1 MTPARRE
8 PQRKTGE
15 NPLKALHSQ
24 GQTVWLDFL
33 SRRFLADG
41 GLKKLIANDGLTGV
55 TSNPSIFEKAIAESN
70 DYDASLREAE
80 DRADLGVM
88 ALYEHLAIDDI
99 CSAADDL
106 KPVFDRTH
114 GADGY
119 ASIEVSPYLAMD
131 TEATVSEARR
141 LARLVDR
148 PNVMVKVP
156 ATKAG
161 LPAIRRLTADGV
173 NVNITLLF
181 SQDVYE
187 EVVDAYLTG
196 LEQFVARGGD
206 PSQVA
211 SVASFFVSRIDV
223 AVDKLVTEQLQKT
236 ANADKRRSLSGL
248 KGNVAIANAKLA
260 YRRYKRLFSGARWQ
274 KLRTR
279 GARSQRVLWAS
290 TSTKT
295 PGLSDVLYVDG
306 LIGRDTINTM
316 PPKTVDAFRDHGKV
330 RPSLEEDV
338 EGAERTM
345 RELDRLGI
353 SIDAV
358 TAQLTVDG
366 VRQFSDAFDKLLG
379 SLARKRAALLGD
391 ELNRQSVSLPAALG
405 KAVDSS
411 LEQWRRA
418 GNVRRLWKGDAT
430 LWTGA
435 DEGRW
440 LGWLDIIDNERKR
453 LSELNDLAANIRHE
467 NFLHAVLLGMG
478 GSSLG
483 PEVLAKTFGHTAAHP
498 ELIVLDSTE
507 PDQIR
512 AVEEVIDL
520 SRSLFIV
527 SSKSGTTLEPNIL
540 KDYFFERV
548 KETVGADRAG
558 MRFIAV
564 TDPGSELETAAE
576 HDRFRYLGLGRPSIG
591 GRYSVLSDFGMV
603 PAAVVGLNI
612 GKLLAT
618 AQKMANACGPA
629 VPPADNPGVILGT
642 VLAEAARLGRD
653 KVPITA
659 SSGIADLGAWLEQL
673 LAESTGKQGKG
684 LIPVNDEPLGPPE
697 AYGPDR
703 LFVHIVLNGDPDHAQ
718 DRAIAELEQAGH
730 PVVRIGLADR
740 DRLVQEFFRWEIAIA
755 VAGAIIA
762 INPFDQPDVEASKVK
777 TRALTAAYE
786 QNGVMPAETPILQE
800 NGIKVFADADNA
812 RALKLD
818 PEDKSLAGS
827 LKAHLGRLRA
837 GDYCAV
843 LAYIA
848 RDEAHATALQDMRT
862 KIRDA
867 KHVATCVGFGPRYL
881 HSTGQAYKGG
891 PNEGVFLQVT
901 CDARNDLPVPGH
913 KYSFGTVIAAQ
924 ARGDFSVLNERKR
937 RAIRVHLGD
946 DIRTGLKHLN
956 DALQKALV

>member
-1 MTPARRE
+1 MTLAQRE
-8 PQRKTGE
+8 PQHRKHD
-15 NPLKALHSQ
+15 NPLRALHSQ

-33 SRRFLADG
+33 SRRFLAGG
-41 GLKKLIANDGLTGV
+41 GLKSLIANDGLTGV
-55 TSNPSIFEKAIAESN
+55 TSNPSIFEKAIAESK
-70 DYDASLREAE
+70 DYDASVRQAE

-88 ALYEHLAIDDI
+88 ALYEHLAIQDI
-99 CSAADDL
+99 RSAADDL
-106 KPVFDRTH
+106 RPVFDRTQ

-131 TEATVSEARR
+131 TDATVSEAQR

-161 LPAIRRLTADGV
+161 IPAIRRMTADGV

-187 EVVDAYLTG
+187 EVVDAYLGG
-196 LEQFVARGGD
+196 LEQLVAQGGD
-206 PSQVA
+206 PSRIA

-223 AVDKLVTEQLQKT
+223 AIDKLVEEQLG
-236 ANADKRRSLSGL
+236 NNGDKRRRLSDLRG
-248 KGNVAIANAKLA
+248 KVAIANAKLA
-260 YRRYKRLFSGARWQ
+260 YQRYKRLFSSERWQ
-274 KLRTR
+274 KLEAH
-279 GARSQRVLWAS
+279 GARRQRVLWAS

-295 PGLSDVLYVDG
+295 PGLSDVLYVEE
-306 LIGRDTINTM
+306 LIGRDTVNTM
-316 PPKTVDAFRDHGKV
+316 PPKTVDAFRDHGQV
-330 RPSLEEDV
+330 RSSLEEDV
-338 EGAERTM
+338 EGATRTM
-345 RELDRLGI
+345 RELERQGV

-358 TAQLTVDG
+358 TSQLTAEG
-366 VRQFSDAFDKLLG
+366 VWQFSDAFDKLLG

-391 ELNRQSVSLPAALG
+391 ELNSQSVSLPAALG

-411 LEQWRRA
+411 LEHWRRE
-418 GNVRRLWKGDAT
+418 GNVRRLWAGDAT

-435 DEGRW
+435 DEGQW

-453 LSELNDLAANIRHE
+453 LSELNDLAGNIRRE

-483 PEVLAKTFGHTAAHP
+483 PEVLAKTFGHTSAHP
-498 ELIVLDSTE
+498 ELIVLDSTDPE
-507 PDQIR
+507 QIR
-512 AVEEVIDL
+512 AVEGTIDL
-520 SRSLFIV
+520 VRSLFIV
-527 SSKSGTTLEPNIL
+527 SSKSGSTLEPNIL

-548 KETVGADRAG
+548 KKAVGADRAG
-558 MRFIAV
+558 MHFIAV
-564 TDPGSELETAAE
+564 TDPGSGIETIAE

-603 PAAVVGLNI
+603 PASVIGLNVSR
-612 GKLLAT
+612 LLAI
-618 AQKMANACGPA
+618 AQKMANSCGPA

-642 VLAEAARLGRD
+642 VLAEAARIGRN
-653 KVPITA
+653 KVTIATSP
-659 SSGIADLGAWLEQL
+659 GIADLGAWLEQL
-673 LAESTGKQGKG
+673 LAESTGKKGKG
-684 LIPVNDEPLGPPE
+684 LIPVDNEPLGPPE
-697 AYGPDR
+697 AYGRDRVFIHIRLNDVPDR
-703 LFVHIVLNGDPDHAQ
+703 GQ
-718 DRAIAELEQAGH
+718 DGAIAELERAGH
-730 PVVRIGLADR
+730 PVVRIGLASR

-762 INPFDQPDVEASKVK
+762 INPFDQPDVEASKVR
-777 TRALTAAYE
+777 TRTLTTAYE
-786 QNGVMPAETPILQE
+786 KSGAMPAETPILQE

-812 RALKLD
+812 AALQLAD
-818 PEDKSLAGS
+818 RSLAGS
-827 LKAHLGRLRA
+827 LKAHLDRLRA

-848 RDEAHATALQDMRT
+848 RDRAHETALQDMRT
-862 KIRDA
+862 KIRNA

-901 CDARNDLPVPGH
+901 CDARNDLAIPGH
-913 KYSFGTVIAAQ
+913 KYSFGAVIAAQ

-946 DIRTGLKHLN
+946 DVQAGLKHLN
-956 DALQKALV
+956 NALEKALL